1 MLLDIV
7 DNLPRLRLSSSHF
20 KIILWL
26 LKECGVR
33 NIPSYYSFRKMQASL
48 RNLCGSTPQAYTSTV
63 GNRFFVNDVRDSVA
77 RDFANPEVAK
87 HLNFYPEETT
97 GPVSEVWQAQRW
109 KEFKPSEL
117 TPMFSRGLRQFYID
131 EVAELDTGE
140 KVMPLA
146 WVKYDGVLCGECVE
160 VIPSVTGWHIGTEC
174 RSVPTSRIAY
184 NYFDVVERIGDKFI
198 WAVEA
203 PQMPNL
209 LRDLAEGDDLYV
221 VMIPLWADDVS
232 GNKSKQYNK
241 HINMYMV
248 NSNLPGQL
256 LQQEY
261 FVRFVSTSPN
271 ATSPEQFSAI
281 KAQIQSTHTK
291 PIRCFNAETQR
302 NCCVIL
308 RVPSLPADN
317 PQQSEEASHLGGN
330 ANLKC
335 RRCMVGGCHEHTESD
350 EGYHAL
356 HLVGIA
362 RTAAETKKTLL
373 EQLDLAM
380 YGVKA
385 PIEKLQTATGVKDK
399 VAQYWIDILIDRAR
413 NLKAESPGKT
423 DEVIANE
430 LRVWLEEQPGD
441 KVNPLLDIEGLDPNR
456 DTPVEILHTILLGIV
471 KYVWHMLYT
480 SWSTQDQ
487 DLFVIRLQSTDL
499 DGLTSPP
506 IRAAYMIQYKNNLIG
521 KHFKTLM
528 QTMVFHMHGLVT
540 VPPEMFPLVKSVS
553 VLGPLLWAGEMD
565 DTKQYT
571 EDLTILTAN
580 VLDTFGDNDPAR
592 IINKMKLHL
601 LPHLVEDAVRFGPPI
616 RNSTEVFEGFN
627 AIFRLC
633 SVLSNHQAPS
643 RDIAMKFASMDRLR
657 HVLSGGY
664 WKEGDTWVCAGSN
677 VLAVLKSKPIIQRH
691 LGWVSPKKT
700 VPGQIRLEAKKKSPV
715 LQWAETQA
723 SSSNFTDIFEL
734 APVASKW
741 YSGISLFAQ
750 SGDACKKGSWICAH
764 DASKNILFGR
774 LLEILSP
781 ESGVMGIAVLEHFM
795 ISERLHPNFD
805 MPVLHRPDAAENQH
819 VSVAASAV
827 LFRFSAQHDCRIA
840 NCQPTAS
847 KAIVQERSETSRTI
861 SLLEHAD
868 DSHFIINMAALHNA
882 TLLRRVLP
890 RALTVPRQLYPDRK
904 AHHTERA
911 ATLRI
916 SQLTKRARTQEKRR
930 NTLAQKAAQ
939 GRVAE
944 ELDLER
950 SETESEDEGE
960 AADQNKRPVTQ
971 KRKRT
976 RQ

>member
-20 KIILWL
+20 KTILWL

-33 NIPSYYSFRKMQASL
+33 NLPSYYSFRKMQASL
-48 RNLCGSTPQAYTSTV
+48 RDLCGSEPQAYTSSM
-63 GNRFFVNDVRDSVA
+63 GNRFFVNDVRESVA
-77 RDFANPEVAK
+77 CDFANPEVAK

-109 KEFKPSEL
+109 KEFKPSQL
-117 TPMFSRGLRQFYID
+117 TPMFARGLRQFYID

-140 KVMPLA
+140 KVLTVA
-146 WVKYDGVLCGECVE
+146 WIKRNGVLCADCVE
-160 VIPSVTGWHIGTEC
+160 VFPSATGWHIGIESC
-174 RSVPTSRIAY
+174 SIPTSRFAY
-184 NYFDVVERIGDKFI
+184 NYFDLVERIGDKII
-198 WAVEA
+198 WAA
-203 PQMPNL
+203 PQMPNP

-221 VMIPLWADDVS
+221 VIPLWADDVS

-281 KAQIQSTHTK
+281 KEQIQSTHTK
-291 PIRCFNAETQR
+291 PIRCFNAATQR
-302 NCCVIL
+302 NCCVML
-308 RVPSLPADN
+308 RVPALPADN

-335 RRCMVGGCHEHTESD
+335 RRCMVGGSHEHTESD

-356 HLVGIA
+356 HLAGIA

-399 VAQYWIDILIDRAR
+399 VAQYWIDILLDRAR
-413 NLKAESPGKT
+413 SLKAESPGKPA
-423 DEVIANE
+423 EVIADE
-430 LRVWLEEQPGD
+430 LRMWLAEQPGH
-441 KVNPLLDIEGLDPNR
+441 KVNPLLDIDGLDPNR

-471 KYVWHMLYT
+471 KYVWHMLHT
-480 SWSTQDQ
+480 SWSTQEQ
-487 DLFVIRLQSTDL
+487 DLFVIPLQSTDL

-540 VPPEMFPLVKSVS
+540 VSPEMFPLVKSVS

-565 DTKQYT
+565 NTKQYT

-580 VLDTFGDNDPAR
+580 VLVTFGDNDPAR

-601 LPHLVEDAVRFGPPI
+601 LPHLVEDAVRFGPLI
-616 RNSTEVFEGFN
+616 RYSTEVFEAFN
-627 AIFRLC
+627 AVFRMC

-643 RDIAMKFASMDRLR
+643 RDIAMKFASMDRLK
-657 HVLSGGY
+657 HVLSSGY
-664 WKEGDTWVCAGSN
+664 RKEGDKWVCAGSN
-677 VLAVLKSKPIIQRH
+677 VLSVLKLKPIIQRH

-700 VPGQIRLEAKKKSPV
+700 VSGTLPDDILLDFSLFLYSGEIRLEAKKKSHV
-715 LQWAETQA
+715 LQWAETKA
-723 SSSNFTDIFEL
+723 SSSCFTNILEL
-734 APVASKW
+734 APAASKW
-741 YSGISLFAQ
+741 YSGISVTAQ

-764 DASKNILFGR
+764 DASVSRVQFITLIKVGLMFTPTSKQALP
-774 LLEILSP
+774 LLPSTNTRT
-781 ESGVMGIAVLEHFM
+781 VLY
-795 ISERLHPNFD
+795 LH
-805 MPVLHRPDAAENQH
+805 
-819 VSVAASAV
+819 
-827 LFRFSAQHDCRIA
+827 
-840 NCQPTAS
+840 
-847 KAIVQERSETSRTI
+847 
-861 SLLEHAD
+861 
-868 DSHFIINMAALHNA
+868 
-882 TLLRRVLP
+882 
-890 RALTVPRQLYPDRK
+890 
-904 AHHTERA
+904 
-911 ATLRI
+911 
-916 SQLTKRARTQEKRR
+916 
-930 NTLAQKAAQ
+930 
-939 GRVAE
+939 
-944 ELDLER
+944 
-950 SETESEDEGE
+950 
-960 AADQNKRPVTQ
+960 
-971 KRKRT
+971 
-976 RQ
+976 